1 MSKNWKFGQV
11 HADVTLALEVPE
23 GARAGDVV
31 QVGDAG
37 QLAYM
42 ITERATADGPNA
54 PGLSEGYASVRLL
67 PAQGVI
73 EVPVTDAVEAGAA
86 VFATVD
92 VDGSITY
99 GSTGDYA
106 IGRAVEPYG
115 HAPASGSA
123 FVYLGNPT
131 EPAAA
136 E

>member
-31 QVGDAG
+31 QVGDSG

-42 ITERATADGPNA
+42 ITDRATADGPNA

-73 EVPVTDAVEAGAA
+73 EVEVDEAIAAGDPVYATADAEGVTYGAA
-86 VFATVD
+86 
-92 VDGSITY
+92 
-99 GSTGDYA
+99 GDYL
-106 IGRAVEPYG
+106 IGRAVEPDG
-115 HAPASGSA
+115 QAPAAGRA
-123 FVYLGNPT
+123 FVYLGNITPV
-131 EPAAA
+131 AAGD
-136 E
+136 